1 MSKVFRLFTL
11 MTALFFFSFTSGL
24 AQDDKDPEKVKVTL
38 SDYQS
43 AEEFNEDKQACAA
56 SADEQVDAT
65 GHKTIKNTGAGVA
78 GGAVIGKILGKP
90 GLGAIAGGAAGA
102 YRGKKKS
109 GKDKTEFNNVYASC
123 LREKG
128 YQVEVEE

>member
-1 MSKVFRLFTL
+1 MNKVLRLFA
-11 MTALFFFSFTSGL
+11 MMAALFFFSFTSGYT
-24 AQDDKDPEKVKVTL
+24 QDKDPEKVKVTL
-38 SDYQS
+38 GDHQS

-65 GHKTIKNTGAGVA
+65 GHKTLKNTGAGVA
-78 GGAVIGKILGKP
+78 GGAVLGKILGKP

-102 YRGKKKS
+102 YRGHKKS
-109 GKDKTEFNNVYASC
+109 DKDKAEFNNIYASC

-128 YQVEVEE
+128 YNVEVEEE